1 MVWIVSLGLLLLLL
15 QSYQWLHN
23 LHVGLP
29 ISLLAGMGLAWLSN
43 SGLTWP
49 KLPQRSEMAISPQVI
64 SATLEP
70 PRQLAT
76 SEAANPEISKIN

>member
-1 MVWIVSLGLLLLLL
+1 
-15 QSYQWLHN
+15 
-23 LHVGLP
+23 
-29 ISLLAGMGLAWLSN
+29 
-43 SGLTWP
+43 LTWP

-76 SEAANPEISKIN
+76 SEAANPEISKIDE

>member
-29 ISLLAGMGLAWLSN
+29 LSLLAGMGLAWLSN

-49 KLPQRSEMAISPQVI
+49 KLPPK
-64 SATLEP
+64 
-70 PRQLAT
+70 QLAI